1 MLSDFNTMSSMVEE
15 ILLSRVAIY
24 FQVFLIKINSNK
36 IEKNLLD
43 RSSLRIHD
51 YMVVLEHESNNLLN
65 SCSIVQ

>member
-1 MLSDFNTMSSMVEE
+1 MSSMVEE